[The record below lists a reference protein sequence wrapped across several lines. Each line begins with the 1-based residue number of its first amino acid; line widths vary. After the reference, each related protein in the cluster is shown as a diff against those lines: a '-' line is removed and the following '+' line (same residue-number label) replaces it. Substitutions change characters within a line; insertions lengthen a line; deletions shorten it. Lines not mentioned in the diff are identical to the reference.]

1 MASPKAPR
9 GLSKLPDHLRPIVG
23 ALLEAHAPGDDIS
36 LDAIGNAIGTLKIS
50 VDEIELAFDVI
61 EHEGRTIARET
72 VEVGAGTKRL
82 NAVIDAGKR
91 LRGKLGRTPTRAEIA
106 KESKLSEDEVQHALA
121 LAKVMQR

>member
-1 MASPKAPR
+1 VATPRAPR
-9 GLSKLPDHLRPIVG
+9 GLNKLPDHLRPVVG
-23 ALLEAHAPGDDIS
+23 ALLEAFAPGEDIP
-36 LDAIGNAIGTLKIS
+36 LDAIGDAIGALKIG

-61 EHEGRTIARET
+61 EHEGRTIAKET
-72 VEVGAGTKRL
+72 GEVGAGTKRL
-82 NAVIDAGKR
+82 NAVIDAGRR